1 MNNSNKALDRETVNV
16 VFRVFPEG
24 DVIALFPD
32 EVADPH
38 GNIMSY
44 MHVGQH
50 GAASPELVEELRPA
64 TLEESEDLKDE
75 LLRIGY
81 DWKETDR

>member
-1 MNNSNKALDRETVNV
+1 MEQQTKV

-32 EVADPH
+32 EIADH
-38 GNIMSY
+38 SGNIMSY
-44 MHVGQH
+44 QQIGQH
-50 GAASPELVEELRPA
+50 GAANIELIDDLRKA
-64 TLEESEDLKDE
+64 TLEESEELKNE

-81 DWKETDR
+81 DWREIDRK